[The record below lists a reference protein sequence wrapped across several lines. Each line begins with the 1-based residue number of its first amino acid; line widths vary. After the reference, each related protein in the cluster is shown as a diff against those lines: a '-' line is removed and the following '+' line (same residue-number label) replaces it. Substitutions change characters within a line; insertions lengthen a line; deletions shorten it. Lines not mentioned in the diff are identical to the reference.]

1 MSMDSPKQS
10 SSSWNYEA
18 TVAEVEAIIAS
29 IESGDLPLETVF
41 SNFEKAVQQIH
52 QCEQFLNQGKQR
64 MNLLIETLEDDLE
77 F

>member
-1 MSMDSPKQS
+1 MESPNES

-29 IESGDLPLETVF
+29 IESGELPLETVF

-52 QCEQFLNQGKQR
+52 QCEQFLSQGQER
-64 MNLLIETLEDDLE
+64 MNLLIETLEDDIE